1 MLYCEFMRSGSL
13 ALATAIIFLIVSFAC
28 SHSPPKSL
36 SQDPREEIS
45 SPKEIAQSLS
55 TPKDDEPWWKKDEN
69 QWLFAVLIVL
79 GIGIATGA
87 TILLS

>member
-1 MLYCEFMRSGSL
+1 MLYREFMRSRSL
-13 ALATAIIFLIVSFAC
+13 ALATAIIFLICSFAC
-28 SHSPPKSL
+28 SHSPPKPHSL
-36 SQDPREEIS
+36 DPREEIS
-45 SPKEIAQSLS
+45 TQKEIARSLS
-55 TPKDDEPWWKKDEN
+55 TQKDDEPWWKKDEN

>member
-1 MLYCEFMRSGSL
+1 MLYREFMRSRSL
-13 ALATAIIFLIVSFAC
+13 ALATATIFLIVSFAC
-28 SHSPPKSL
+28 SHSSPKSPSL
-36 SQDPREEIS
+36 DPREEIS
-45 SPKEIAQSLS
+45 SPKEIARSLS
-55 TPKDDEPWWKKDEN
+55 TQKDDEPWWKKDEN